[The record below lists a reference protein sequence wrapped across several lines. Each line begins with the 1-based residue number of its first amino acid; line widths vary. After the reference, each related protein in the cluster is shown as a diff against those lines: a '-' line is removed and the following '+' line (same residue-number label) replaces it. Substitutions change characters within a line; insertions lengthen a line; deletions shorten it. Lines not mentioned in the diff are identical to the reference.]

1 MNRKIDELGRLVVP
15 KEMRKKLG
23 INSNDPVNIECT
35 GDKIIITN
43 PSEVDYKARIDKAI
57 EYMKPIFMNCI
68 DNDKRYFEDPYIQII
83 YEILK
88 GE

>member
-1 MNRKIDELGRLVVP
+1 MKRKIDDLGRLCIP
-15 KEMRKKLG
+15 KEMRKQLG
-23 INSNDPVNIECT
+23 INDNDPVNVELVESS
-35 GDKIIITN
+35 IILTN
-43 PSEVDYKARIDKAI
+43 PGKVDYKQRIDKAI

-68 DNDKRYFEDPYIQII
+68 DNDKRYFEDPYIQRV